1 MLTFLSLPN
10 PKPAQERQDWRG
22 QNTPTSS
29 FDDHTFVADDA
40 FMATRTAV
48 TLLAHRSVVIFFLH
62 LLRSLS
68 VLTHHCMKLLVVHST
83 NVPTLVIT
91 CLLICSTYFQ
101 ASPTDGLRGCSFP
114 AIVLTD
120 TLRRSISS
128 RITYKITQ
136 RFCSRRSKYFF
147 AFRPAF
153 SFYFA
158 FRQPEPPEPGFMFYT
173 GIVGCAPVSTLACYA
188 CVVGGHEKVNLVA
201 TTCKLSTTP
210 TRDDFFVLDR
220 VPDTI
225 VISVTSEAVADRWST
240 HEQMSGDGGRHC
252 CPTSS
257 SFFSGDSPPHR
268 PAAALAPRA
277 VVGVDVAARIQ
288 KRSGGGVYS
297 DTNIPGFHKSHGFVL
312 FFIYS
317 KAER

>member
-1 MLTFLSLPN
+1 
-10 PKPAQERQDWRG
+10 
-22 QNTPTSS
+22 
-29 FDDHTFVADDA
+29 
-40 FMATRTAV
+40 MATRTAV

-120 TLRRSISS
+120 TLPRS
-128 RITYKITQ
+128 TLVQNHLQDHTQ
-136 RFCSRRSKYFF
+136 RFRSRRSK
-147 AFRPAF
+147 
-153 SFYFA
+153 FYFA
-158 FRQPEPPEPGFMFYT
+158 FKPAFFFLLCFLPARATRIGFYT
-173 GIVGCAPVSTLACYA
+173 GIMGCAPVSTLACYA
-188 CVVGGHEKVNLVA
+188 CVVGGHEKVNLVV

-210 TRDDFFVLDR
+210 TRDDFFCVRLSTR
-220 VPDTI
+220 HN
-225 VISVTSEAVADRWST
+225 SYLCNKRGQADRWST

-252 CPTSS
+252 CPTSR

-288 KRSGGGVYS
+288 KRSGNR
-297 DTNIPGFHKSHGFVL
+297 NIPRFHKSHGFVL